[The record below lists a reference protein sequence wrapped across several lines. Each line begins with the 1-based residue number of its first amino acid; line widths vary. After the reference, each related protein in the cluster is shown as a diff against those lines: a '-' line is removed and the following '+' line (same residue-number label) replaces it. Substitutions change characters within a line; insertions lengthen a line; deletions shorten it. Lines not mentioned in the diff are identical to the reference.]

1 MLKDIEGSEFTTSV
15 EITDTA
21 KSNPFNLKIFGA
33 VVASKEKKEPQP
45 RQKPEQKVDV
55 APRRPDVVEVD
66 RGPDE
71 PPLTIEKVPNS
82 ERMKLLINPGS
93 RRLIEAK
100 SLRPPGEAAA
110 VEFVFKYG
118 LALITMGLL
127 DTTTKTDDWK
137 TDPDKIRDGISKSS
151 AGICASD
158 CVFVPARQASESRL
172 NGRPISAICRLGK
185 VTDTEHR
192 RKFNINMNR
201 LVARHGSMKMGTTL
215 SP

>member
-127 DTTTKTDDWK
+127 DTATKTDDWK

-158 CVFVPARQASESRL
+158 CVFVPARQASQSRL
-172 NGRPISAICRLGK
+172 KRQTNFGYLQARQSNR
-185 VTDTEHR
+185 HR
-192 RKFNINMNR
+192 ASQKI
-201 LVARHGSMKMGTTL
+201 
-215 SP
+215 

>member
-15 EITDTA
+15 EITGTA
-21 KSNPFNLKIFGA
+21 KSGPFNLKIFGA
-33 VVASKEKKEPQP
+33 VVASKEKEPQP

-55 APRRPDVVEVD
+55 APSRLDVVEVD

-82 ERMKLLINPGS
+82 ERMKLLINTGS

-100 SLRPPGEAAA
+100 SLRPPEEAAA

-127 DTTTKTDDWK
+127 DTATKTDDRK
-137 TDPDKIRDGISKSS
+137 TDPNKIRDGISKSS
-151 AGICASD
+151 EGIARVMVCLSLPSKLPPETADHFAYLQARPNNRHRAS
-158 CVFVPARQASESRL
+158 QK
-172 NGRPISAICRLGK
+172 I
-185 VTDTEHR
+185 
-192 RKFNINMNR
+192 
-201 LVARHGSMKMGTTL
+201 
-215 SP
+215 

>member
-21 KSNPFNLKIFGA
+21 KSGPFKLKIFGA
-33 VVASKEKKEPQP
+33 VVAPKEKKEPHP

-55 APRRPDVVEVD
+55 APSRPDVVEVD

-82 ERMKLLINPGS
+82 ERMKVLINTGS
-93 RRLIEAK
+93 SRLIEAK
-100 SLRPPGEAAA
+100 SLRPPEEEAA

-127 DTTTKTDDWK
+127 DTATKTDDRK
-137 TDPDKIRDGISKSS
+137 TDPDKNSGWHFEIVRRN
-151 AGICASD
+151 CASD
-158 CVFVPARQASESRL
+158 CVFVPAQQASQSRL
-172 NGRPISAICRLGK
+172 KRQTISPICRLGQI
-185 VTDTEHR
+185 TDTEYR
-192 RKFNINMNR
+192 RKFNIKI
-201 LVARHGSMKMGTTL
+201 LV
-215 SP
+215 

>member
-21 KSNPFNLKIFGA
+21 KSGPFNLKIFGA
-33 VVASKEKKEPQP
+33 VVAPKEKKEPQP

-55 APRRPDVVEVD
+55 APSRPDVVEVD
-66 RGPDE
+66 RRPDE

-82 ERMKLLINPGS
+82 ERMKLLINTGS
-93 RRLIEAK
+93 HRLIEAK
-100 SLRPPGEAAA
+100 SLRPPEEAAA

-118 LALITMGLL
+118 LALITMSLL
-127 DTTTKTDDWK
+127 DTATKTDDWK

-151 AGICASD
+151 EGI
-158 CVFVPARQASESRL
+158 ARVIVCLSLPSKLPKAAR
-172 NGRPISAICRLGK
+172 NGRPISAICRLGQI
-185 VTDTEHR
+185 TDTEHR
-192 RKFNINMNR
+192 REFNINMNR
-201 LVARHGSMKMGTTL
+201 LVARHASMKMGTTL

>member
-1 MLKDIEGSEFTTSV
+1 LLQRLNNWPDTFVDSLVAYAE

-21 KSNPFNLKIFGA
+21 KSGPFNLKIFGA
-33 VVASKEKKEPQP
+33 VVAPKERKEPQP

-55 APRRPDVVEVD
+55 APSRPDVVEVD

-100 SLRPPGEAAA
+100 SLRPPEEAA

-127 DTTTKTDDWK
+127 DTATKTDDWK

-158 CVFVPARQASESRL
+158 CVFVPARQASQSRL
-172 NGRPISAICRLGK
+172 KRQTNFGYLQARQSNR
-185 VTDTEHR
+185 HR
-192 RKFNINMNR
+192 ASQKI
-201 LVARHGSMKMGTTL
+201 
-215 SP
+215 